1 MALAPISGVKDG
13 KLLVQMMTHIVP
25 QVKNRTS
32 CNPPAT
38 APLGYRCTPQPSLG
52 SWGRGLFLEATSRVT
67 SFRIPTVDLRT
78 LPWNWAKRT
87 PSLRCFGAEQTC
99 CSSVAAISGFWV
111 DSKNCN
117 GRAAGKVNA
126 AKAAYTSGSVDWFN
140 IPNLTSDHKLD

>member
-32 CNPPAT
+32 SNPPAT

-67 SFRIPTVDLRT
+67 DFRIPTVDLRT
-78 LPWNWAKRT
+78 LPMELGEENALTALLWSRTDLLLKRC
-87 PSLRCFGAEQTC
+87 SHLRLL
-99 CSSVAAISGFWV
+99 
-111 DSKNCN
+111 
-117 GRAAGKVNA
+117 GR
-126 AKAAYTSGSVDWFN
+126 F
-140 IPNLTSDHKLD
+140 